1 MITRFERTHE
11 KLWSRTAS
19 GRCPL
24 VESFHITFW
33 LGNLLFF
40 IQKNIGFSF
49 KMMDITQTVN
59 DDAKVNVISWLHQTN
74 GRVLL
79 LSTCFYKNEKT
90 KKIQIFFINFNKN
103 KTIIYLLL
111 EKQFALVSHQQFCH
125 FALAFYARP
134 IRVVFQLSLWW
145 RNTFFYFS
153 QIFLVFSFWVF

>member
-1 MITRFERTHE
+1 MCDRTGVGRVEQAHGFRRQCHMITRFERTHE

-59 DDAKVNVISWLHQTN
+59 DDAKVNVIS
-74 GRVLL
+74 
-79 LSTCFYKNEKT
+79 
-90 KKIQIFFINFNKN
+90 
-103 KTIIYLLL
+103 
-111 EKQFALVSHQQFCH
+111 
-125 FALAFYARP
+125 
-134 IRVVFQLSLWW
+134 
-145 RNTFFYFS
+145 
-153 QIFLVFSFWVF
+153 